1 MEAVKEVTEGE
12 TPVAAAVPEI
22 AVPLL
27 GTALSVD
34 ETAAL
39 SVEVGATLSVP
50 VDTAE
55 LSIAVAEVKSVL
67 LAVAA
72 TVVLAGAMMV
82 PGVAVI
88 AASLLTAVLDTSL
101 SVAVAETLLVAS
113 DRVAEVV
120 AELSLVRSVAMVLAV
135 ESEVT
140 LSEVA
145 DVIAA
150 LSVAEAFAL
159 SVTEAVVDKV
169 EVLEPVTVLSVP
181 VADGRELESVID
193 PGMAPVVLS
202 AALVGVA
209 EASVIVAEVVSDAS
223 EAEALDKRLE
233 KSEANEAE
241 MALSVA
247 VATTLESSESR
258 DEAMLDK
265 APLTIPVAV
274 GTGGLGIIKSVEQIE
289 EIELELTFNFIV
301 VQETPGQALATMEE
315 LEELDWFL
323 SRLDRVA

>member
-1 MEAVKEVTEGE
+1 MKEVTEGE

-274 GTGGLGIIKSVEQIE
+274 GPSDEV
-289 EIELELTFNFIV
+289 
-301 VQETPGQALATMEE
+301 
-315 LEELDWFL
+315 
-323 SRLDRVA
+323 

>member
-1 MEAVKEVTEGE
+1 MTGTGITSVPEVEAVKEVTEGE

-150 LSVAEAFAL
+150 LSVTEAFAL

-181 VADGRELESVID
+181 VANGRELESVID

-274 GTGGLGIIKSVEQIE
+274 GPSDEV
-289 EIELELTFNFIV
+289 
-301 VQETPGQALATMEE
+301 
-315 LEELDWFL
+315 
-323 SRLDRVA
+323 

>member
-50 VDTAE
+50 VYTAE

-202 AALVGVA
+202 AALVEVA

-274 GTGGLGIIKSVEQIE
+274 GPSDEV
-289 EIELELTFNFIV
+289 
-301 VQETPGQALATMEE
+301 
-315 LEELDWFL
+315 
-323 SRLDRVA
+323 

>member
-1 MEAVKEVTEGE
+1 MKEVTEGE

-50 VDTAE
+50 VDTTE

-150 LSVAEAFAL
+150 LSVTEAFAL

-274 GTGGLGIIKSVEQIE
+274 GPSDEV
-289 EIELELTFNFIV
+289 
-301 VQETPGQALATMEE
+301 
-315 LEELDWFL
+315 
-323 SRLDRVA
+323 

>member
-88 AASLLTAVLDTSL
+88 AASLLTAVPDTSL

-274 GTGGLGIIKSVEQIE
+274 GPSDEV
-289 EIELELTFNFIV
+289 
-301 VQETPGQALATMEE
+301 
-315 LEELDWFL
+315 
-323 SRLDRVA
+323 

>member
-150 LSVAEAFAL
+150 LSVTEAFAL

-274 GTGGLGIIKSVEQIE
+274 GPSDEV
-289 EIELELTFNFIV
+289 
-301 VQETPGQALATMEE
+301 
-315 LEELDWFL
+315 
-323 SRLDRVA
+323 

>member
-1 MEAVKEVTEGE
+1 MKEVTEGE

-150 LSVAEAFAL
+150 LSVTEAFAL

-169 EVLEPVTVLSVP
+169 EVLDPVTVLSVP

-274 GTGGLGIIKSVEQIE
+274 GPSDEV
-289 EIELELTFNFIV
+289 
-301 VQETPGQALATMEE
+301 
-315 LEELDWFL
+315 
-323 SRLDRVA
+323 

>member
-1 MEAVKEVTEGE
+1 MKEVTEGE

-140 LSEVA
+140 LSEVT

-202 AALVGVA
+202 ATLVGVA

-274 GTGGLGIIKSVEQIE
+274 GPSDEV
-289 EIELELTFNFIV
+289 
-301 VQETPGQALATMEE
+301 
-315 LEELDWFL
+315 
-323 SRLDRVA
+323 

>member
-1 MEAVKEVTEGE
+1 MKEVTEGE

-55 LSIAVAEVKSVL
+55 LSFAVAEVKSVL

-113 DRVAEVV
+113 DKVAEVV

-150 LSVAEAFAL
+150 LSVTEAFAL

-169 EVLEPVTVLSVP
+169 EVLDPVTVLSVP

-274 GTGGLGIIKSVEQIE
+274 GPSDEV
-289 EIELELTFNFIV
+289 
-301 VQETPGQALATMEE
+301 
-315 LEELDWFL
+315 
-323 SRLDRVA
+323 

>member
-1 MEAVKEVTEGE
+1 MKEVTEGE

-150 LSVAEAFAL
+150 LSVTEAFAL
-159 SVTEAVVDKV
+159 SVAEAVVDKV
-169 EVLEPVTVLSVP
+169 EVLDPVTVLSVP

-274 GTGGLGIIKSVEQIE
+274 GPSDEV
-289 EIELELTFNFIV
+289 
-301 VQETPGQALATMEE
+301 
-315 LEELDWFL
+315 
-323 SRLDRVA
+323 

>member
-135 ESEVT
+135 ESEVK

-209 EASVIVAEVVSDAS
+209 EASVIVAEVVSNAS

-274 GTGGLGIIKSVEQIE
+274 GPSDEV
-289 EIELELTFNFIV
+289 
-301 VQETPGQALATMEE
+301 
-315 LEELDWFL
+315 
-323 SRLDRVA
+323 

>member
-1 MEAVKEVTEGE
+1 VEAVKEVTEGE

-101 SVAVAETLLVAS
+101 SVAVAETSLVAS

-274 GTGGLGIIKSVEQIE
+274 GPSDEV
-289 EIELELTFNFIV
+289 
-301 VQETPGQALATMEE
+301 
-315 LEELDWFL
+315 
-323 SRLDRVA
+323 

>member
-1 MEAVKEVTEGE
+1 MKEVTEGE

-202 AALVGVA
+202 AALVEVA

-274 GTGGLGIIKSVEQIE
+274 GPSDEV
-289 EIELELTFNFIV
+289 
-301 VQETPGQALATMEE
+301 
-315 LEELDWFL
+315 
-323 SRLDRVA
+323 

>member
-1 MEAVKEVTEGE
+1 MTGTGITSVPEVEAVKEVTEGE

-39 SVEVGATLSVP
+39 SVDVGATLSVP

-150 LSVAEAFAL
+150 LSVTEAFAL

-209 EASVIVAEVVSDAS
+209 EASVIVAEVVSNAS

-274 GTGGLGIIKSVEQIE
+274 GPSDEV
-289 EIELELTFNFIV
+289 
-301 VQETPGQALATMEE
+301 
-315 LEELDWFL
+315 
-323 SRLDRVA
+323 

>member
-1 MEAVKEVTEGE
+1 MKEVTEGE

-50 VDTAE
+50 VYTAE

-274 GTGGLGIIKSVEQIE
+274 GPSDEV
-289 EIELELTFNFIV
+289 
-301 VQETPGQALATMEE
+301 
-315 LEELDWFL
+315 
-323 SRLDRVA
+323 

>member
-181 VADGRELESVID
+181 VADGRELESVVD

-274 GTGGLGIIKSVEQIE
+274 GPSDEV
-289 EIELELTFNFIV
+289 
-301 VQETPGQALATMEE
+301 
-315 LEELDWFL
+315 
-323 SRLDRVA
+323 

>member
-1 MEAVKEVTEGE
+1 MKEVTEGE

-50 VDTAE
+50 VYTAE

-202 AALVGVA
+202 AALVEVA

-274 GTGGLGIIKSVEQIE
+274 GPSDEV
-289 EIELELTFNFIV
+289 
-301 VQETPGQALATMEE
+301 
-315 LEELDWFL
+315 
-323 SRLDRVA
+323 

>member
-1 MEAVKEVTEGE
+1 MKEVTEGE

-39 SVEVGATLSVP
+39 SVEVGATLPVP
-50 VDTAE
+50 VYTAE

-120 AELSLVRSVAMVLAV
+120 AELSLVRLVAMVLAV

-202 AALVGVA
+202 AALVEVA

-233 KSEANEAE
+233 RSEANEAE

-247 VATTLESSESR
+247 VATTLESPESR

-274 GTGGLGIIKSVEQIE
+274 GPSDEV
-289 EIELELTFNFIV
+289 
-301 VQETPGQALATMEE
+301 
-315 LEELDWFL
+315 
-323 SRLDRVA
+323 

>member
-1 MEAVKEVTEGE
+1 MKEVTEGE

-202 AALVGVA
+202 ATLVGVA

-274 GTGGLGIIKSVEQIE
+274 GPSDEV
-289 EIELELTFNFIV
+289 
-301 VQETPGQALATMEE
+301 
-315 LEELDWFL
+315 
-323 SRLDRVA
+323 

>member
-1 MEAVKEVTEGE
+1 VEAVKEVTEGE

-135 ESEVT
+135 ESEVK

-274 GTGGLGIIKSVEQIE
+274 GPSDEV
-289 EIELELTFNFIV
+289 
-301 VQETPGQALATMEE
+301 
-315 LEELDWFL
+315 
-323 SRLDRVA
+323 

>member
-1 MEAVKEVTEGE
+1 MKEVTEGE

-50 VDTAE
+50 VYTAE

-181 VADGRELESVID
+181 VADGRELESVVD

-202 AALVGVA
+202 AALVEVA

-265 APLTIPVAV
+265 APLTTPVAV
-274 GTGGLGIIKSVEQIE
+274 GPSDEV
-289 EIELELTFNFIV
+289 
-301 VQETPGQALATMEE
+301 
-315 LEELDWFL
+315 
-323 SRLDRVA
+323 